1 MNAVEFIKEQGIQKA
16 KERLKAVKESG
27 LDMWTYGWGFTTKQL
42 EKLVQSLEIIEQI
55 GGVEVAKSKV
65 FIADF
70 NGFKMINFFIGNE
83 AFVIH
88 IKRVQEAIEDHE
100 AVNGNEI
107 DPLIKLKAGLTKLR
121 DKFINDAH
129 ALTQLGDLDKSRVY
143 NGIANQLDHLLKG
156 GA

>member
-1 MNAVEFIKEQGIQKA
+1 MKAIEFIKEHGIEKA
-16 KERLKAVKESG
+16 RFVIGSAEVGGVVTPKILDLK
-27 LDMWTYGWGFTTKQL
+27 
-42 EKLVQSLEIIEQI
+42 KLVQSLELIEQI
-55 GGVEVAKSKV
+55 GGVEVAKGKV

-70 NGFKMINFFIGNE
+70 NDFKMINFLIGNKD
-83 AFVIH
+83 FVVH
-88 IKRVQEAIEDHE
+88 IKRVQEAIADHE

-121 DKFINDAH
+121 DKFIKDAH
-129 ALTQLGDLDKSRVY
+129 ALTLLGDLDKSRVY

>member
-1 MNAVEFIKEQGIQKA
+1 MNAVEFMKEHGIEKA
-16 KERLKAVKESG
+16 RFVIGSAEVGGVVTPKILDLK
-27 LDMWTYGWGFTTKQL
+27 
-42 EKLVQSLEIIEQI
+42 KLVQSLELIEQI
-55 GGVEVAKSKV
+55 GGVEVAKGKV

-70 NGFKMINFFIGNE
+70 NDFKMIKFLIGNKD
-83 AFVIH
+83 FVVH
-88 IKRVQEAIEDHE
+88 LKRVQEAIADHE

-129 ALTQLGDLDKSRVY
+129 ALTLLGDLDKSRVY

>member
-1 MNAVEFIKEQGIQKA
+1 MNAVAFMKEHGIEKA
-16 KERLKAVKESG
+16 RFVIGSAEVGGVETPKILDLK
-27 LDMWTYGWGFTTKQL
+27 
-42 EKLVQSLEIIEQI
+42 KLVQSLELIEQI

-70 NGFKMINFFIGNE
+70 NDFKMINFLIGNKD
-83 AFVIH
+83 FVVH
-88 IKRVQEAIEDHE
+88 IKRVQEAIADYE

-107 DPLIKLKAGLTKLR
+107 DPLIKLKAALTKVR

-129 ALTQLGDLDKSRVY
+129 ALTLLGDLDKSRVY

>member
-1 MNAVEFIKEQGIQKA
+1 MNAVEFMKEHGIEKA
-16 KERLKAVKESG
+16 RFVIGSAEVGGVVTPKILDLK
-27 LDMWTYGWGFTTKQL
+27 
-42 EKLVQSLEIIEQI
+42 KLVQSLELIEQI
-55 GGVEVAKSKV
+55 GGVEVAKGKV

-70 NGFKMINFFIGNE
+70 KMIKFLIGNKD
-83 AFVIH
+83 FVVH
-88 IKRVQEAIEDHE
+88 IKRVHEAIADHE

-129 ALTQLGDLDKSRVY
+129 ALTLLGDLDKSRVY

>member
-1 MNAVEFIKEQGIQKA
+1 MNAVEFMKEHGIEKA
-16 KERLKAVKESG
+16 RFVIGSAEVGGVVTPKILDLK
-27 LDMWTYGWGFTTKQL
+27 
-42 EKLVQSLEIIEQI
+42 KLVQSLELIEQI
-55 GGVEVAKSKV
+55 GGVEVAKGKV

-70 NGFKMINFFIGNE
+70 KMIKFLIGNKD
-83 AFVIH
+83 FVVH
-88 IKRVQEAIEDHE
+88 IKRVQEAIADHE

-129 ALTQLGDLDKSRVY
+129 ALTLLGDLDKSRVY

>member
-1 MNAVEFIKEQGIQKA
+1 MNAVEFMKEHGIEKA
-16 KERLKAVKESG
+16 RFVIGSAEVGGVVTPKILDLK
-27 LDMWTYGWGFTTKQL
+27 
-42 EKLVQSLEIIEQI
+42 KLVQSLELIEQI
-55 GGVEVAKSKV
+55 GGVEVAKGKV

-70 NGFKMINFFIGNE
+70 NDFKMIKFLIGNKD
-83 AFVIH
+83 FVVH
-88 IKRVQEAIEDHE
+88 IKRVQEAIADHE

-129 ALTQLGDLDKSRVY
+129 ALTLLGDLDKSRVY
-143 NGIANQLDHLLKG
+143 NCFANQLEHLLKG

>member
-1 MNAVEFIKEQGIQKA
+1 MNAVEFMKEHGIEKA
-16 KERLKAVKESG
+16 RFVIGSAEVGGVVTPKILDLK
-27 LDMWTYGWGFTTKQL
+27 
-42 EKLVQSLEIIEQI
+42 KLVQSLELIEQI
-55 GGVEVAKSKV
+55 RGVEVAKGKV

-70 NGFKMINFFIGNE
+70 NDFKMIKFLIGNKD
-83 AFVIH
+83 FVVH
-88 IKRVQEAIEDHE
+88 IKRVQEAIADHE

-129 ALTQLGDLDKSRVY
+129 ALTLLGDLDKSRVY

>member
-1 MNAVEFIKEQGIQKA
+1 MNAVEFMKEHGIEKA
-16 KERLKAVKESG
+16 RFVIGSAEVGGVVTPKILDLK
-27 LDMWTYGWGFTTKQL
+27 
-42 EKLVQSLEIIEQI
+42 KLVQSLELIEQI
-55 GGVEVAKSKV
+55 GGVEVAKGKV

-70 NGFKMINFFIGNE
+70 NDFNDFKMIKFLIGNKD
-83 AFVIH
+83 FVVH
-88 IKRVQEAIEDHE
+88 IKRVQEAIADHE

-107 DPLIKLKAGLTKLR
+107 DPLIKLKAGLAKLR

-129 ALTQLGDLDKSRVY
+129 ALTLLGDLDKSRVY

>member
-1 MNAVEFIKEQGIQKA
+1 MNAVEFMKEHGIEKA
-16 KERLKAVKESG
+16 RFVIGSAEVGGVVTPKILDLK
-27 LDMWTYGWGFTTKQL
+27 
-42 EKLVQSLEIIEQI
+42 KLVQSLELIEQI
-55 GGVEVAKSKV
+55 GGVEVAKGKV

-70 NGFKMINFFIGNE
+70 NDFKMINFLIGNKD
-83 AFVIH
+83 FVVH
-88 IKRVQEAIEDHE
+88 IKRVQEAIADHE

-129 ALTQLGDLDKSRVY
+129 ALTLLGDLDKSRVY

>member
-1 MNAVEFIKEQGIQKA
+1 MPGLGMESPKVGSAEVGGVVTPKILD
-16 KERLKAVKESG
+16 LK
-27 LDMWTYGWGFTTKQL
+27 
-42 EKLVQSLEIIEQI
+42 KLVQSLELIEQI
-55 GGVEVAKSKV
+55 GGVEVAKGKV

-70 NGFKMINFFIGNE
+70 NDFKMIKFLIGNKD
-83 AFVIH
+83 FVVH
-88 IKRVQEAIEDHE
+88 IKRVQEAIADHE

-129 ALTQLGDLDKSRVY
+129 ALTLLGDLDKSRVY

>member
-1 MNAVEFIKEQGIQKA
+1 MNAVEFMKEHGIEKA
-16 KERLKAVKESG
+16 RFVIGSAEVGGVVTPKILDLK
-27 LDMWTYGWGFTTKQL
+27 
-42 EKLVQSLEIIEQI
+42 KLVQSLELIEQI
-55 GGVEVAKSKV
+55 GGVEVAKGKV

-70 NGFKMINFFIGNE
+70 NYFKMIKFLIGNKD
-83 AFVIH
+83 FVVH
-88 IKRVQEAIEDHE
+88 IKRVQEAIADHE

-129 ALTQLGDLDKSRVY
+129 ALTLLGDLDKSRVY

>member
-1 MNAVEFIKEQGIQKA
+1 MNAVEFMKEHGIEKA
-16 KERLKAVKESG
+16 RFVIGSAEVGGVVTPKILDLK
-27 LDMWTYGWGFTTKQL
+27 
-42 EKLVQSLEIIEQI
+42 KLVQSLELIEQI
-55 GGVEVAKSKV
+55 GGVEVAKGKV

-70 NGFKMINFFIGNE
+70 NDFKMIKFLIGNKD
-83 AFVIH
+83 FVVH
-88 IKRVQEAIEDHE
+88 IKRVQEAIADHE

-129 ALTQLGDLDKSRVY
+129 ALTLLGDLDKSPVY

>member
-1 MNAVEFIKEQGIQKA
+1 MNAVEFMKEHGIEKARFVIGCAEVGGVVTPKILDIK
-16 KERLKAVKESG
+16 
-27 LDMWTYGWGFTTKQL
+27 
-42 EKLVQSLEIIEQI
+42 KLVQSLELIEQI
-55 GGVEVAKSKV
+55 GGVEVAKGKV

-70 NGFKMINFFIGNE
+70 KMIKFLIGNKD
-83 AFVIH
+83 FVVH
-88 IKRVQEAIEDHE
+88 IKRVQEAIADHE

-129 ALTQLGDLDKSRVY
+129 ALTLLGDLDKSRVY

>member
-1 MNAVEFIKEQGIQKA
+1 MNAVEFMKEHGIEKA
-16 KERLKAVKESG
+16 RFVIGSAEVGGVVTPKILDLK
-27 LDMWTYGWGFTTKQL
+27 
-42 EKLVQSLEIIEQI
+42 KLVQSLELIEQI
-55 GGVEVAKSKV
+55 GGVEVAKGKV

-70 NGFKMINFFIGNE
+70 NDFKMIKFLIGNKV
-83 AFVIH
+83 FVVH
-88 IKRVQEAIEDHE
+88 IKRVQEAIADHE

-129 ALTQLGDLDKSRVY
+129 ALTLLGDLDKSRVY

>member
-1 MNAVEFIKEQGIQKA
+1 MNAVEFMKEHGIEKA
-16 KERLKAVKESG
+16 RFVIGSAEVGGVVTPKI
-27 LDMWTYGWGFTTKQL
+27 LDL
-42 EKLVQSLEIIEQI
+42 EKLVQSLELIEQI
-55 GGVEVAKSKV
+55 GGVEVAKGKV

-70 NGFKMINFFIGNE
+70 NDFKMIKFLIGNKD
-83 AFVIH
+83 FVVH
-88 IKRVQEAIEDHE
+88 IKRVQEAIADHE

-129 ALTQLGDLDKSRVY
+129 ALTLLGDLDKSRVY

>member
-1 MNAVEFIKEQGIQKA
+1 MNAVEFMKEHGIEKA
-16 KERLKAVKESG
+16 RFVIGSAEVGGVVTPKILDLK
-27 LDMWTYGWGFTTKQL
+27 
-42 EKLVQSLEIIEQI
+42 KLVQSLELIEQI
-55 GGVEVAKSKV
+55 GGVEVAKGKV

-70 NGFKMINFFIGNE
+70 NDFKMIKFLIGNKD
-83 AFVIH
+83 FVVH
-88 IKRVQEAIEDHE
+88 IKRVQEAIADHE

-129 ALTQLGDLDKSRVY
+129 ALTLLGDLDKSRVY
-143 NGIANQLDHLLKG
+143 NGIANQLDQLMKG